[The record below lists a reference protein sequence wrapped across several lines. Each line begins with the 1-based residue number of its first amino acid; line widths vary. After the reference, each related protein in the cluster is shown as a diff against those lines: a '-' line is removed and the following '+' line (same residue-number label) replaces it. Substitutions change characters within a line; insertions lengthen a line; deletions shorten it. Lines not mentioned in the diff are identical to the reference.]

1 MGIEAG
7 DRIIALNGVPITDWW
22 DFAANIAGLPN
33 EEVTI
38 QVSRNGDFMTF
49 QGTVGSR
56 VANDALEDYGFIGI
70 ERSKFSTVKSGPID
84 ALGKTAEQFGLLTSE
99 TIKGLGNFF
108 SPSGLG
114 DFFSEVF
121 DLDSTQP
128 STNVGIGEGDEGRI
142 VSVVGATR
150 LGAELTETGWTG
162 LFLFPSND

>member
-56 VANDALEDYGFIGI
+56 VANDAGEGYGFIGI

-84 ALGKTAEQFGLLTSE
+84 ALGKTGEQFGLLTS
-99 TIKGLGNFF
+99 G
-108 SPSGLG
+108 
-114 DFFSEVF
+114 
-121 DLDSTQP
+121 Q
-128 STNVGIGEGDEGRI
+128 
-142 VSVVGATR
+142 
-150 LGAELTETGWTG
+150 
-162 LFLFPSND
+162 